1 MRHFVTSNRA
11 ATSGVEKLTLK
22 KTAVL
27 GAYPSYYRVPGQVT
41 CL

>member
-22 KTAVL
+22 KLQFLEPTPA
-27 GAYPSYYRVPGQVT
+27 YRVPGQVT